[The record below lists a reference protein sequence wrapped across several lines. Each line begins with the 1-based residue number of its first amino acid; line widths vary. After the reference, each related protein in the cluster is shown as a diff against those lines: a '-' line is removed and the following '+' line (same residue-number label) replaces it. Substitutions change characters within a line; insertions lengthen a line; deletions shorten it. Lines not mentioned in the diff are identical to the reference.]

1 MGSMLTR
8 LDIPP
13 APWHQS
19 PMQLSRR
26 SFCGAISAGCAALS
40 LNPRPV
46 WAQSAKQVPE
56 ARPTPEQLAWHDL
69 ELGMFIHFDM
79 QTFTRQEK
87 PRTPADVNA
96 FNPANLDTD
105 QWVEVA
111 KSMGA
116 KYAVFV
122 AKHCTGFLSWQSDAY
137 PYGVRQTNWREGK
150 GDIVRDF
157 VNSCRRAGIRPGLY
171 ASVSSNA
178 WWGVDN
184 PGVIK
189 WGDKKQADYNQACER
204 MLTELWSNYGE
215 LTEIWFDGG
224 VLPPEEG
231 GPEVYAILK
240 RCQPKAIVFQGPA
253 PGGIRWI
260 GNEDGVAPYPCWSTV
275 KKLNDSGA
283 GDPEGTIWNPGE
295 CDVPL
300 PGHGWF
306 IQGRGPTAAPS
317 DEEQQKTL
325 RRLMDMYDRSVGHN
339 CNLILNSTPDIT
351 GLIPAG
357 LTAHYSNFGKEIKR
371 QFSEPIAE
379 ISGEGNSLE
388 LTLKQPGRIDR
399 LMLMEDISQG
409 ERIRDY
415 QVEGLVPGNAW
426 KPLCE
431 GISVGH
437 KRIQRFSPVEVAKIR
452 FQARRAVGTP
462 KIRRLAVFST

>member
-8 LDIPP
+8 LDIPL

-40 LNPRPV
+40 LNPRPA

-122 AKHCTGFLSWQSDAY
+122 AKHCTGFLSWQSNAY

-184 PGVIK
+184 PGV
-189 WGDKKQADYNQACER
+189 
-204 MLTELWSNYGE
+204 
-215 LTEIWFDGG
+215 
-224 VLPPEEG
+224 
-231 GPEVYAILK
+231 
-240 RCQPKAIVFQGPA
+240 
-253 PGGIRWI
+253 
-260 GNEDGVAPYPCWSTV
+260 
-275 KKLNDSGA
+275 ND
-283 GDPEGTIWNPGE
+283 TIP
-295 CDVPL
+295 
-300 PGHGWF
+300 
-306 IQGRGPTAAPS
+306 
-317 DEEQQKTL
+317 
-325 RRLMDMYDRSVGHN
+325 
-339 CNLILNSTPDIT
+339 
-351 GLIPAG
+351 
-357 LTAHYSNFGKEIKR
+357 
-371 QFSEPIAE
+371 
-379 ISGEGNSLE
+379 
-388 LTLKQPGRIDR
+388 
-399 LMLMEDISQG
+399 
-409 ERIRDY
+409 
-415 QVEGLVPGNAW
+415 
-426 KPLCE
+426 
-431 GISVGH
+431 
-437 KRIQRFSPVEVAKIR
+437 
-452 FQARRAVGTP
+452 
-462 KIRRLAVFST
+462 